1 VVIGGD
7 SAEGYKELP
16 DAATG
21 IGSAVAFVRCP
32 TFINEIGRRIR

>member
-1 VVIGGD
+1 MVMDEG

-21 IGSAVAFVRCP
+21 IGSAVAFVPCP
-32 TFINEIGRRIR
+32 TLINEIGRKIR